1 MNQITKILVL
11 FLFVVCIS
19 KTQAGNGTGT
29 KPGPGGSS
37 DTTVS
42 IKSNIVIF
50 KMIPNQQNTPTAV
63 TGTLKKAGKVARTSN
78 SPTSLKMPIIIP
90 PKRNL

>member
-1 MNQITKILVL
+1 MNKATKIIIF
-11 FLFVVCIS
+11 FLFFVCTS
-19 KTQAGNGTGT
+19 KIYAGNGTGT
-29 KPGPGGSS
+29 KPGPGGNS

-50 KMIPNQQNTPTAV
+50 KMIPNKTNTTNAV

-78 SPTSLKMPIIIP
+78 SPTTLRTPIVIP